1 MIRRPPR
8 STLFPYTTLFRSE
21 LHQQRIH
28 EELGRPV
35 RIAAEE
41 IPAPDGVRAFDRAP
55 DPRIAGCRSE
65 EHTSELQS
73 QSNLVCRLLL
83 EKKKKRQESAA
94 ERYRDEMND

>member
-1 MIRRPPR
+1 MSWASPAPDGDAVAAVVG
-8 STLFPYTTLFRSE
+8 E

-55 DPRIAGCRSE
+55 DPRIAGCAVVDRFEEPRGLARAVPKPPVAGDASE
-65 EHTSELQS
+65 AEIGRAS
-73 QSNLVCRLLL
+73 CR
-83 EKKKKRQESAA
+83 
-94 ERYRDEMND
+94 ERV